1 MAELTQR
8 PLFFDHADSTWM
20 VKVRVYDIS
29 TGDKEMSNTSIISQY
44 RGACVSRIAESIDRV
59 LHYKV
64 TRFTF
69 LLTD

>member
-1 MAELTQR
+1 MTCSDGVQVFATEGT
-8 PLFFDHADSTWM
+8 TCM

-29 TGDKEMSNTSIISQY
+29 TGDEEVWITSIISQN
-44 RGACVSRIAESIDRV
+44 RGACFSINAEFIDRV